1 MKLNRVPWFAA
12 AAIALSASAIPA
24 SAQEMFDDE
33 LFRKCYRWLVEG
45 KGGALIDNLCLD
57 LYGIP
62 PPTLFICARKI
73 QDGFDS
79 EGDRKGCAFVFE
91 DYARQVKASR
101 IR

>member
-1 MKLNRVPWFAA
+1 MFVTAVAA
-12 AAIALSASAIPA
+12 ALLGASAGMA
-24 SAQEMFDDE
+24 AAQEIFDE
-33 LFRKCYRWLVEG
+33 SLFRRCYNWLTEG
-45 KGGALIDNLCLD
+45 KGGALIDNLCLER
-57 LYGIP
+57 YGIP

>member
-1 MKLNRVPWFAA
+1 MRSAILATAA
-12 AAIALSASAIPA
+12 AAALFAGLPGQAQ
-24 SAQEMFDDE
+24 AQEIFDE
-33 LFRKCYRWLVEG
+33 SLFRRCYNWLTEG
-45 KGGALIDNLCLD
+45 KGGALIDNLCLER
-57 LYGIP
+57 YGIP

-91 DYARQVKASR
+91 DYARQVKESR